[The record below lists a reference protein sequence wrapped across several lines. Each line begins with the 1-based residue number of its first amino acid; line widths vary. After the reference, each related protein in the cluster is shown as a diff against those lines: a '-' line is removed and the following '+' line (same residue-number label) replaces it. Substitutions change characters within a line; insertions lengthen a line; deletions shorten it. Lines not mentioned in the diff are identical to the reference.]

1 MPEEQQMRIDDEVL
15 AVLSAAQTEGCNVFL
30 TGQLDRKLYDRTNK
44 VLEAAGGKWNRKA
57 RAHVFAADASD
68 RMDQIILSGAVEVPK
83 DEFNFFPSPPAVVV
97 RLMELADIEPGMV
110 MLEPSAGRGAI
121 ALPAAAAGATV
132 DCCEVMRENHAHLL
146 AQPGLRAVTRQDF
159 LTVPPEPFY
168 DRVVMNPPFMKQAD
182 IKHVT
187 HAHKFLKP
195 DGLLVAVMSAS
206 VRFRSDARTKVF
218 QALVADR
225 GGHIEP
231 LPENSFKASGTGVN
245 TVIAVIP
252 A

>member
-1 MPEEQQMRIDDEVL
+1 MRIESDVL
-15 AVLSAAQTEGCNVFL
+15 AVLSSAQTEGCNLFL
-30 TGQLDRKLYDRTNK
+30 TGQLDRKLYDCTNK

-68 RMDQIILSGAVEVPK
+68 RMDQIILSGTVDVPK
-83 DEFNFFPSPPAVVV
+83 DEFNFFPSPPAVVA
-97 RLMELADIEPGMV
+97 RLTELADIEPGMV
-110 MLEPSAGRGAI
+110 VLEPSAGRGAI
-121 ALPAAAAGATV
+121 AFACHEHGALV
-132 DCCEVMRENHAHLL
+132 DCVEFMKANVDSLMGDKRC
-146 AQPGLRAVTRQDF
+146 RAVSHCDF
-159 LTVPPEPFY
+159 LTMEHAPVY

-195 DGLLVAVMSAS
+195 DGLLVAVMSAG
-206 VRFRSDARTKVF
+206 VEFRTDNRTKTF
-218 QALVADR
+218 LALIEDR

>member
-1 MPEEQQMRIDDEVL
+1 MRIDSEVL

-83 DEFNFFPSPPAVVV
+83 DEFNFFPSPPAVVA
-97 RLMELADIEPGMV
+97 RLLELADIQPGMV
-110 MLEPSAGRGAI
+110 VLEPSAGRGAI
-121 ALPAAAAGATV
+121 AFVCHEQGALV
-132 DCCEVMRENHAHLL
+132 DCVEFMKANVDSLMGDKRC
-146 AQPGLRAVTRQDF
+146 RAVSHCDF
-159 LTVPPEPFY
+159 LTMGQAPVY

-195 DGLLVAVMSAS
+195 GGLLVAVMSAG
-206 VRFRSDARTKVF
+206 VEFRTDARTKAF
-218 QALVADR
+218 QALVAGR